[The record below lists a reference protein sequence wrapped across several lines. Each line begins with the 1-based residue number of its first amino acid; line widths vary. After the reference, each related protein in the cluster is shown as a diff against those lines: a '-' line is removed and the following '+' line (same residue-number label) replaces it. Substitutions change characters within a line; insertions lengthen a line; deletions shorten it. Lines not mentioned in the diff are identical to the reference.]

1 VPGKELFDEMYRRGV
16 LLRFFNTPR
25 LKNTLRVTIGKP
37 DQNEIFLKT
46 LKEVLQDEK
55 S

>member
-1 VPGKELFDEMYRRGV
+1 MSGRDLFDEMYRRGV

-37 DQNEIFLKT
+37 EENKILLERLK
-46 LKEVLQDEK
+46 KVIKNEK